1 MLVREI
7 MTHRPVTTT
16 PDATVR
22 QAVAVMAAHRVTALP
37 VLDAQGALVGVLS
50 EGDLVQHVIRED
62 PRAHERPV
70 RDDREPTPL
79 VADVMSDHPI
89 VVRPA
94 ADVASAARL
103 MVSRGFKSLP
113 VVDDSGLLIGVLS
126 RSDVVRAVAR
136 TDDELARDVEA
147 QLAGTGL
154 GDWSA
159 GVVDGSV
166 TLSGPDGSSDRT
178 IAQLVASTVPGVVEV
193 LPGRPS

>member
-22 QAVAVMAAHRVTALP
+22 QAVAVLAAHRVAALP